1 MRKAILMKFV
11 QVLLGALCLN
21 SFMVY
26 IAGSSILL
34 KNARRDMLYTLETI
48 DSILDYHGD
57 LSGQICRLEE
67 MIGRNKSRLTLIF
80 QDGTVAADTGADRE
94 KMENH
99 LEREEVAAAIS
110 EGSGYATRF
119 SDTLNQTMLYV
130 ALRSAHRGMI
140 LRLGVPFSGIR
151 EYLPMLLPAVWLSF
165 AVAVLASLGITDR
178 LVVSVAKP
186 ILDLSGEMMRV
197 QGGSIDLHF
206 EPGPYPEI
214 NAIGS
219 TAVEMSKRIQNYVCQ
234 LERERG
240 IRQEFFS
247 NASHEL
253 KTPITSIQGYAE
265 LLEHRMV
272 TDPAVEKDFIGRI
285 KKEAVH
291 MADLINDILMISR
304 LESREAEVTVT
315 KISLLPFLNEI
326 CDSLEPLARKLG
338 VFLSVECPPIL
349 INANA
354 RHLQELFTNLIS
366 NGVNYNRPGGQVQI
380 TAAYDDSY
388 FSFRVKDNGTGIPKE
403 SIERIFERFYRV
415 DKGRSRKQ
423 GGTGLGLSIVK
434 HIVNFYG
441 GRIQVES
448 EIGKGSEFIVVLPAE
463 KTGEKEVSLTSLL

>member
-48 DSILDYHGD
+48 DSILDYQGD

-178 LVVSVAKP
+178 LCV
-186 ILDLSGEMMRV
+186 
-197 QGGSIDLHF
+197 
-206 EPGPYPEI
+206 
-214 NAIGS
+214 
-219 TAVEMSKRIQNYVCQ
+219 
-234 LERERG
+234 LEG
-240 IRQEFFS
+240 VI
-247 NASHEL
+247 
-253 KTPITSIQGYAE
+253 
-265 LLEHRMV
+265 
-272 TDPAVEKDFIGRI
+272 
-285 KKEAVH
+285 
-291 MADLINDILMISR
+291 MA
-304 LESREAEVTVT
+304 
-315 KISLLPFLNEI
+315 
-326 CDSLEPLARKLG
+326 
-338 VFLSVECPPIL
+338 
-349 INANA
+349 
-354 RHLQELFTNLIS
+354 
-366 NGVNYNRPGGQVQI
+366 
-380 TAAYDDSY
+380 
-388 FSFRVKDNGTGIPKE
+388 
-403 SIERIFERFYRV
+403 
-415 DKGRSRKQ
+415 
-423 GGTGLGLSIVK
+423 
-434 HIVNFYG
+434 
-441 GRIQVES
+441 
-448 EIGKGSEFIVVLPAE
+448 
-463 KTGEKEVSLTSLL
+463 